1 MPKGA
6 KVTDVP
12 HFLARHSAKMSAC
25 LSAFAPTTSKYAFTH
40 RPRTMRRRHVCAAAS
55 LPTLP
60 LSTKEQIAQAAEA
73 VSLALV
79 DGKPLQSIEMNLPL
93 IGATDLDDWPG
104 GVAQQYL
111 ALAPMVNEVMK
122 TLNSSEENVKQ
133 RGIEEGDAVY
143 ALTLANDVVVTF
155 PTAEVLGDLRDIEK
169 QTYRLKII
177 ANPQWNTTGGSNII
191 SDFGIGPWKKR
202 AEDFIQ
208 QFEVTYYL
216 REQRIQGEIIRT
228 LKVYPHPWQVF
239 ALAPNAQNKIVAEP
253 LGTFDERPMYDELK
267 KILESREGSIAAMN
281 WVERAKREA
290 TFNAKSLEAPPR
302 QE

>member
-1 MPKGA
+1 MRSPSFA
-6 KVTDVP
+6 
-12 HFLARHSAKMSAC
+12 LAPSATRYE
-25 LSAFAPTTSKYAFTH
+25 FTT
-40 RPRTMRRRHVCAAAS
+40 RTRATRRRHTCVVTA

-60 LSTKEQIAQAAEA
+60 LSTKEQIAQAADA
-73 VSLALV
+73 VKLALD
-79 DGKPLQSIEMNLPL
+79 DGKSLQSVEMNLPL

-111 ALAPMVNEVMK
+111 ALAPMLNELLK
-122 TLNSSEENVKQ
+122 TLNASKENTKQ
-133 RGIEEGDAVY
+133 RSIEDGDAIY

-155 PTAEVLGDLRDIEK
+155 PTAEVLNDLRDIEK
-169 QTYRLKII
+169 QKYRLKVI

-202 AEDFIQ
+202 AEDFIDK
-208 QFEVTYYL
+208 FEVTYYL
-216 REQRIQGEIIRT
+216 REQRIQGEIVRT

-239 ALAPNAQNKIVAEP
+239 ALAPDATNKIVAEP
-253 LGTFDERPMYDELK
+253 LGTFERRPLYDELK

-290 TFNAKSLEAPPR
+290 TFNAKSLEAPSK